1 MRAIH
6 RKMFRE
12 LKGMRS
18 QAVAIGFVIVAGV
31 ATFVSMTSIYESL
44 ELTLTNYYEDQRFAD
59 GFVTIGRAPEHLAD
73 RLRQVSGVNE
83 VQTRVVAAV
92 NLEVPGFDQAVTGT
106 VVSLPAG
113 RQPLLNRVFI
123 REGRLPEG
131 GRDDEV
137 LLNEVFAEAH
147 ELGPG
152 EQLTA
157 IIRGSRRTLTV
168 VGIALSPEFL
178 MQVQPGTIFPDPE
191 RYGVLWMEREA
202 LAAAYD
208 MVGAFNDA
216 SFTLAPG
223 AEIDA
228 VIHRM
233 DQFLD
238 PYGGRGAFPRADQIS
253 HNMVQEEFNQLRG
266 MATLLPIIFLGVA
279 AFLLNI
285 VVTRLIIL
293 QRQMIAI
300 LKAFGYRNR
309 DVVLHY
315 LSFVMVIAV
324 AGIAVGILLGVWMG
338 VLLGDLYLEFYR
350 FPAIDYVLSFRVAL
364 TAIVL
369 TLGAAAAGVFM
380 SVRRAV
386 RLQPAEAMR
395 PAQPAAFRATV
406 LERLGL
412 QRFFDQPT
420 RIIIRNL
427 ERQPGKSA
435 ATVVGISMASALM
448 IMGSFSQDSFDYIA
462 SVQFGLSQRED
473 FAVAFTDPASMSALH
488 DLRALPGVLHAEP
501 YRSVP
506 VRLLHGHRSYQT
518 AVEGIP
524 EGAYLR
530 RVLDAELQPISVP
543 PEGIV
548 LAAGLAEVLGVAAGD
563 RITVEVQ
570 EGRRRTQEIPVT
582 GVAEQFIGVGA
593 YMDMEAVNRLAGA
606 GQAISGGYLL
616 VDGAL
621 EAELMSALRDRPR
634 VAGISS
640 TDKMLESFFEEMV
653 GALIVFTLIL
663 SLFAA
668 VIAFG
673 VIYNSARISLSER
686 DRELASLRVL
696 GFTRAE
702 ISYIML
708 GEIAVL
714 VLAAIPLGLL
724 LGWAG
729 SYLTVMAIQTE
740 LLRIPVVL
748 QPSTFALAAT
758 VVLVSGLASALL
770 IRRRLLRLDLIAVLK
785 TRE

>member
-1 MRAIH
+1 VKAIH
-6 RKMFRE
+6 RKMLRE
-12 LKGMRS
+12 LKEMRS

-44 ELTLTNYYEDQRFAD
+44 ELTLANYYDEHRFAD
-59 GFVTIGRAPEHLAD
+59 GFVSILRAPEHLAR
-73 RLRQVSGVNE
+73 RLQEVPGVNE

-92 NLEVPGFDQAVTGT
+92 NLEVGGFDQPVTGV

-113 RQPLLNRVFI
+113 RQPTLNQVYL

-131 GRDDEV
+131 GREDEV

-147 ELGPG
+147 GLQPG
-152 EQLTA
+152 DELTA
-157 IIRGSRRTLTV
+157 IIRGSRRTLAV
-168 VGIALSPEFL
+168 VGIALSPEYL

-191 RYGVLWMEREA
+191 RHGVLWMEREA

-208 MVGAFNDA
+208 MQGAFNDA

-223 AEIDA
+223 AAVEE

-233 DQFLD
+233 DAFLD
-238 PYGGRGAFPRADQIS
+238 PYGGRGAYPRADQVS
-253 HNMVQEEFNQLRG
+253 HNMIQEEFNQLRG

-285 VVTRLIIL
+285 VITRLIIL

-315 LSFVMVIAV
+315 LSFVLVIAT
-324 AGIAVGILLGVWMG
+324 AGTGVGMLLGVWLG
-338 VLLGDLYLEFYR
+338 HLLGDLYLEFYR
-350 FPAIDYVLSFRVAL
+350 FPAIDYVLSLRVAL
-364 TAIVL
+364 TAVLL
-369 TLGAAAAGVFM
+369 TLGAAAAGVLM
-380 SVRRAV
+380 AVRRAV

-395 PAQPAAFRATV
+395 PAQPTAFRRTL

-420 RIIIRNL
+420 RIILRNL
-427 ERQPGKSA
+427 ERQPLKSM
-435 ATVVGISMASALM
+435 ATVLGISLASALM
-448 IMGSFSQDSFDYIA
+448 IMGSFSQDSLDYIA
-462 SVQFGLSQRED
+462 DVQFGLAQREH
-473 FAVAFTDPASMSALH
+473 FAVSFTDPASMSALH
-488 DLRALPGVLHAEP
+488 DLRTLPGVLHAEP
-501 YRSVP
+501 YRTVP
-506 VRLLHGHRSYQT
+506 VRLRHGHRSYQT
-518 AVEGIP
+518 GIEGIP
-524 EGAYLR
+524 RGAYLR
-530 RVLDAELQPISVP
+530 RVLDADLNPITVP
-543 PEGIV
+543 DEGIV
-548 LAAGLAEVLGVAAGD
+548 LATGLAEVLEAGVGD
-563 RITVEVQ
+563 RVTVEVQ
-570 EGRRRTQEIPVT
+570 EGRRRTVELVVT

-593 YMDMEAVNRLAGA
+593 YMELGAANRLAG
-606 GQAISGGYLL
+606 GGEAISGGYLL
-616 VDGAL
+616 VD
-621 EAELMSALRDRPR
+621 EAREGELMAALRERPR

-640 TDKMLESFFEEMV
+640 TDQMLEAFYEDMV
-653 GALIVFTLIL
+653 GALIVFTIIL

-668 VIAFG
+668 IIAFG
-673 VIYNSARISLSER
+673 VIYNGARISLSER

-696 GFTRAE
+696 GFTRGE

-714 VLAAIPLGLL
+714 VVAAIPLGLL

-729 SYLTVMAIQTE
+729 SYLTVSAIQTE
-740 LLRIPVVL
+740 LLRLPVVL
-748 QPSTFALAAT
+748 QRDTFALAAII
-758 VVLVSGLASALL
+758 VLASGLVSALL